1 VIGNGVLK
9 LLGALGVTFAK
20 FISLLCWNCY
30 ETFSTPITEGNSS
43 VWRWMEA
50 MVLECWT
57 VSNFL

>member
-9 LLGALGVTFAK
+9 LSGTLGVTFAK
-20 FISLLCWNCY
+20 FISLLCWKRY

-43 VWRWMEA
+43 VWRWMKA
-50 MVLECWT
+50 MVLEWWT

>member
-9 LLGALGVTFAK
+9 LLGKLGVTFAK
-20 FISLLCWNCY
+20 FISLLCWKRY

-50 MVLECWT
+50 MVL
-57 VSNFL
+57 